1 MFDAAKKN
9 TIKIGTYAIL
19 YFFIIIVPKLVMTEP
34 ANTAKHVNKI
44 ASDKGINLFYRSVIR
59 FVIPIQK

>member
-1 MFDAAKKN
+1 
-9 TIKIGTYAIL
+9 
-19 YFFIIIVPKLVMTEP
+19 MTEP